1 MNKIV
6 QSKPFKTTIQKYQPG
21 TPPYLGNAAVLVDL
35 STKLR
40 DKLIDALKLTAWIL
54 QQTKALERPRTLVAR
69 VVELDALRR
78 DNLWTRDNFQCATGY
93 TLNEGAETKYGC
105 ENLAKHDNT
114 C

>member
-1 MNKIV
+1 
-6 QSKPFKTTIQKYQPG
+6 
-21 TPPYLGNAAVLVDL
+21 
-35 STKLR
+35 
-40 DKLIDALKLTAWIL
+40 
-54 QQTKALERPRTLVAR
+54 